1 MTFRQKYDINIVKYI
16 YKEKNMSNNPLMQFA
31 RHAELS
37 TKLASNPNWYPE
49 GFIQYTLNG
58 EVEVYPMLP
67 KDELMLYNPDAL
79 LSGQAIVSIIKS
91 CCPSILNPEKLYFP
105 DSNILLLAIKKATY
119 GNDHKQSI
127 MCPECAKKIEKL
139 KSPKTSE
146 KEKKEIEKLL
156 KDGKITDHEEEH
168 IYEIDKLLSSIS
180 YLKDEY
186 EITIDGLT
194 YNLRPYTLKVKEY
207 YSLISL
213 QRSKLLKMYNETIE
227 RTEEI
232 SNEEKEATISKIND
246 IQMTMINANNEIIT
260 EGINFI
266 KMPDDSIINDKTL
279 IKEFIDNCKSEI
291 ITKLT
296 NELAIIND
304 IGLPKEVPCV
314 CSFCNH
320 EWETPLSGF
329 NQTDFFE

>member
-1 MTFRQKYDINIVKYI
+1 
-16 YKEKNMSNNPLMQFA
+16 MSNNPLMQFA

-37 TKLASNPNWYPE
+37 TKLASSPTWYPE

-79 LSGQAIVSIIKS
+79 LSGQAIVNLIKS
-91 CCPSILNPEKLYFP
+91 CCPSVLNPEKLYFP
-105 DSNILLLAIKKATY
+105 DANILLLAIKKATY
-119 GNDHKQSI
+119 GNEHKQSF

-139 KSPKTSE
+139 KSPETSE

-156 KDGKITDHEEEH
+156 KDKKITDHEEEH
-168 IYEIDKLLSSIS
+168 IYEIDQLLGSIS

-186 EITIDGLT
+186 EINIDNLI
-194 YNLRPYTLKVKEY
+194 YNLRPYTLKVKEQ
-207 YSLISL
+207 YSLINA
-213 QRSKLLKMYNETIE
+213 QRTKLLKMYRETLN
-227 RTEEI
+227 RTEDMSE
-232 SNEEKEATISKIND
+232 EEKNSTISKIND
-246 IQMTMINANNEIIT
+246 IQAIMINANNEIIT

-266 KMPDDSIINDKTL
+266 KLPDESIINDKKL
-279 IKEFIDNCKSEI
+279 IKEFIDNCKTEV

-296 NELAIIND
+296 EELTSIND
-304 IGLPKEVPCV
+304 IGLPKEVPCI

-320 EWETPLSGF
+320 EWNIPLSGF
-329 NQTDFFE
+329 NQSDFFE